1 MQGFP
6 ALQRRQG
13 QAAAACFILVALDLF
28 WSMWQSFCCHAG
40 VDAAQHLPQEET
52 LVQLLSELPQ
62 AFAEEQ
68 GLTLAEAEQ
77 RCLQAARDVNV
88 LIGEGCVST
97 NAMTWADL
105 HVTGSM
111 QI

>member
-1 MQGFP
+1 
-6 ALQRRQG
+6 
-13 QAAAACFILVALDLF
+13 
-28 WSMWQSFCCHAG
+28 MWQPFSCLAG
-40 VDAAQHLPQEET
+40 VDAAQHLPPEES

-68 GLTLAEAEQ
+68 GLILAEAEQ
-77 RCLQAARDVNV
+77 RCLQAASDVNA

-97 NAMTWADL
+97 IAMTCADL

-111 QI
+111 QFRLLLYQI